1 VHAQRAS
8 VLDLKP
14 ANLLFDED
22 GALHISDFGISKVAD
37 LTMGGT
43 ATGAGGGKGTPVYM
57 APEQVS
63 DGTACTAVTVVGAA
77 GDVTGRGAGAA
88 RRGGVRRARRGGR
101 HLGPRLRCAPVLGF
115 GP

>member
-1 VHAQRAS
+1 MGYASQVARALRSVHAQSAS

-14 ANLLFDED
+14 ANLLLDEA

-57 APEQVS
+57 APEQH
-63 DGTACTAVTVVGAA
+63 DEEDFGEPGAKA
-77 GDVTGRGAGAA
+77 DIWA
-88 RRGGVRRARRGGR
+88 
-101 HLGPRLRCAPVLGF
+101 LGCGE
-115 GP
+115 